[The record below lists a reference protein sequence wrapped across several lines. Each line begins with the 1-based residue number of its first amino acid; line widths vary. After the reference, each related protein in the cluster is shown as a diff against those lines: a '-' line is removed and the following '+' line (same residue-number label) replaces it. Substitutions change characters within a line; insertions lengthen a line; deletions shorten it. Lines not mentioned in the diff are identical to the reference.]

1 MVEHVRD
8 HLKFWFK
15 TFLVYGLFSLSFSFI
30 GIALDYFSDDVEK
43 DTKTGLKILQTAS
56 LEHVLGHIGFGMI
69 VALPTLM
76 FRYVVASGGFAI
88 LLDADHLIQFFGIE
102 NVARMGHSFVF
113 AILIIFIMLFLFGKK
128 DYFLGIISFTAVISH
143 ISFDIFLGG
152 GSSFPLLAPFS
163 TDFLTF
169 QQSDWILV
177 LISGILI
184 VFSIKIIDHRKKYF
198 DRLS

>member
-1 MVEHVRD
+1 MHNNF
-8 HLKFWFK
+8 KFWFK
-15 TFLVYGLFSLSFSFI
+15 TFLVYGLFSLSFSLI
-30 GIALDYFSDDVEK
+30 GIALDHFYDDVQK
-43 DTKTGLKILQTAS
+43 DTKTGFKILQTAS

-143 ISFDIFLGG
+143 ISFDILLGR
-152 GSSFPLLAPFS
+152 GSAFPLFAPLS
-163 TDFLTF
+163 TDFFTF

-198 DRLS
+198 ERLS